1 VKKNVI
7 VTCANGKIGDFVV
20 DHWLKSL
27 KDNVNLKNIDIV
39 VIDYGLTNSQKN
51 KLKKE
56 KVIIFEGIKKYHI
69 VNKRFFD
76 LGRYLSENSY
86 DQVLF
91 IDGGD
96 TIFQEDISHL
106 FNQDKKIFR
115 VVPLGMEV
123 LFFQWFLLNNFEEGI
138 KNKIW
143 QVVKNKPVINA
154 GVIFG
159 PSDKFIILT
168 DLMKKLIKNKN
179 SFGPDQIIL
188 NYYLYKNKNFKL
200 INNKYNFMMATEE
213 KGFLVK
219 KGIFYKPTGEKIAI
233 VHNAG
238 QMDITRPIKNFG
250 YGRDFNQ
257 IKHLIYN
264 LKKTQ
269 YKILGAY
276 KKIFSD

>member
-1 VKKNVI
+1 MKKNVI

-39 VIDYGLTNSQKN
+39 VIDYGVTNSTKN